1 MRWADLEMKFVRP
14 IKWLIGLLDNVVI
27 DFEIAGVKS
36 GNVSRGHRFLSSGAI
51 TINNATEYVE
61 KMAENFGIS
70 MRTYQE
76 WRLGSSAPMGI
87 PVVFNMLGMLRDEDI
102 VRLVRKIND
111 GQKGT
116 V

>member
-1 MRWADLEMKFVRP
+1 MYYRTMKTSD
-14 IKWLIGLLDNVVI
+14 IINLLHN
-27 DFEIAGVKS
+27 
-36 GNVSRGHRFLSSGAI
+36 AI
-51 TINNATEYVE
+51 EAENMGKKISQK